1 MAFSP
6 VYIARSPESCC
17 RALDG
22 QHGHQLT
29 ARGGRMSW
37 AELFR
42 SLPPHTPTAICP
54 QTPESTPTRPG
65 GRSAAHAAAMCFSIK
80 PRANLCASRDCAGIF
95 PNMRLARVIGEKR
108 SVLFRPCCLIFCFAG
123 VCCRLRHERV
133 RDDVQAPPQGDRRRP
148 WCCSSSRRR
157 PDHSQPVHPPGAICL
172 CTRGLQMDEAS

>member
-1 MAFSP
+1 MGGVVSVIASTHPEGDLSANTESP
-6 VYIARSPESCC
+6 
-17 RALDG
+17 
-22 QHGHQLT
+22 
-29 ARGGRMSW
+29 
-37 AELFR
+37 
-42 SLPPHTPTAICP
+42 
-54 QTPESTPTRPG
+54 PTRRG

-80 PRANLCASRDCAGIF
+80 SRANLCASRDCAGIF
-95 PNMRLARVIGEKR
+95 PNIRLARVIGEKR

>member
-1 MAFSP
+1 
-6 VYIARSPESCC
+6 
-17 RALDG
+17 
-22 QHGHQLT
+22 
-29 ARGGRMSW
+29 MSW
-37 AELFR
+37 AVLFR
-42 SLPPHTPTAICP
+42 SLRPHTPRAICP
-54 QTPESTPTRPG
+54 QTRRALRLVGAVDQLHT
-65 GRSAAHAAAMCFSIK
+65 AAAMCFSIK
-80 PRANLCASRDCAGIF
+80 SRANLCASRDCAGIF
-95 PNMRLARVIGEKR
+95 PNIRLARVIGEKR